1 MSPASSNSGSGPS
14 SPYTP
19 ASASFHPSA
28 FTATFSSGSAPLD
41 NVSYPSSTL
50 ESGLGLGLGDAA
62 MAGMDPASYASYAS
76 AWAAASPWAT
86 STAHGGAA
94 GLAEGDF
101 DIGRIPEIGWELG
114 CAAFPASQPSFG
126 GYDGVDGS
134 CGYDGGEMGEYDEQG
149 MDFGGEQGGE
159 APGELDL
166 HFGDLGIDMGFD
178 EMMAGQGF

>member
-1 MSPASSNSGSGPS
+1 
-14 SPYTP
+14 
-19 ASASFHPSA
+19 
-28 FTATFSSGSAPLD
+28 
-41 NVSYPSSTL
+41 
-50 ESGLGLGLGDAA
+50 

-134 CGYDGGEMGEYDEQG
+134 CGYDGGEMGEYGEQG